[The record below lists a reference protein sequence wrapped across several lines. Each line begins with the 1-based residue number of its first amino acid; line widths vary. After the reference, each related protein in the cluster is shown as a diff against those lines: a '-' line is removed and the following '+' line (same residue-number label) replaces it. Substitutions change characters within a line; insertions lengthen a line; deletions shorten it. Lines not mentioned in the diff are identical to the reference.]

1 MMAYSSNNNETIR
14 KLNEN
19 DVLCGRGPGLSQ
31 FEGNLR
37 FHKLVNARKKQYNA
51 DSTNRR
57 EKKRLAQEILSHI
70 HGRGGRFLKQVNVQD
85 SLDTEWYEV
94 EASVSEEKV
103 KQALREK
110 TTRNSSEC
118 GLKRSI
124 SGSLLSSDMATND
137 DSCSSINPLESL
149 PTVSAQISPPFAS
162 DRRTIIDPRLML
174 FQRDPLGDLQEQ
186 MAINTLLASSP
197 PPEAGGTLSSALQ
210 HKVTNLISVNIAAA
224 VAHQRSL
231 ADAALY
237 SMLQNVS
244 CLQIHSSVANSQLA
258 RHTIEEA
265 LSDSVVVTQTKSGIN
280 TLTVGAK
287 TDHADYEQNDKV
299 ETTCKEGAPSPIEA
313 DEQEEVAAFLL
324 SSLALTNRPIIT
336 SEQEAME
343 LATLTS
349 EEQAEILSD
358 TFGDF
363 CNVSS
368 HHKKRARLAH
378 DPNSVAFHLRQMLLE
393 VEAIPKTNKLALLE
407 ALSKGQKEH
416 FSYERLEKFL
426 RCEGMNAK
434 VRVNFVIPFLQTSK
448 SLTNVCFAHR
458 PSVFSSIYSLLP
470 SAW

>member
-1 MMAYSSNNNETIR
+1 MMAYSSNGSEPIR
-14 KLNEN
+14 ELNDN

-70 HGRGGRFLKQVNVQD
+70 HGKGGRFLKQVNVQD

-94 EASVSEEKV
+94 EASISEEKV

-118 GLKRSI
+118 GLKRSL

-137 DSCSSINPLESL
+137 DSSSSINPLESL

-162 DRRTIIDPRLML
+162 DRRGGTSTIIDPRLML
-174 FQRDPLGDLQEQ
+174 FQRDPLVNQHQCLIGDLQEQ

-244 CLQIHSSVANSQLA
+244 CLQIHSSVANPQLA

-265 LSDSVVVTQTKSGIN
+265 LSDSLVVTQTKSGIN
-280 TLTVGAK
+280 TLTVVGAK

-299 ETTCKEGAPSPIEA
+299 ETTFKEDAPCPIEA

-378 DPNSVAFHLRQMLLE
+378 DPNSVAFLLRQMLLE
-393 VEAIPKTNKLALLE
+393 VEAIPKTKKLALLE
-407 ALSKGQKEH
+407 ALAKGQKEH

-434 VRVNFVIPFLQTSK
+434 VRVNF
-448 SLTNVCFAHR
+448 
-458 PSVFSSIYSLLP
+458 
-470 SAW
+470 